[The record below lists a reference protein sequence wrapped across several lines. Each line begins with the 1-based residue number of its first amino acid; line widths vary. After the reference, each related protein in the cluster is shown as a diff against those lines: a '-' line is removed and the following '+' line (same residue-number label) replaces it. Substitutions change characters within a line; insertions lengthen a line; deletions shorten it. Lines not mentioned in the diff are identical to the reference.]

1 MKRAAIY
8 MRVSSDKQAQE
19 GDSLAA
25 QRAALMR
32 YIDER
37 PDLTFAGQYIDDGI
51 SGTKYSQRDELQRLL
66 DDVRDGKIDL
76 ILFTKLDRW
85 FRSVRHYTA
94 TQEIL
99 DRHGVGWTAI

>member
-32 YIDER
+32 
-37 PDLTFAGQYIDDGI
+37 LKTV
-51 SGTKYSQRDELQRLL
+51 KYYHCVNTLL
-66 DDVRDGKIDL
+66 
-76 ILFTKLDRW
+76 
-85 FRSVRHYTA
+85 
-94 TQEIL
+94 
-99 DRHGVGWTAI
+99 GVYYNHNARQK